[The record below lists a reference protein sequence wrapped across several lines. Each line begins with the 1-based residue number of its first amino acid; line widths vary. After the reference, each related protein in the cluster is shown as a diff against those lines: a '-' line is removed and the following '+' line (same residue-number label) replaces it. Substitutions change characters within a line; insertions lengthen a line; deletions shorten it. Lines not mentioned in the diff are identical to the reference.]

1 MDILIILKH
10 NIINKSIVNNV
21 LKRTKFEISD
31 LIWSKVGKNL
41 CIALILFTISES
53 DIVIK

>member
-1 MDILIILKH
+1 MDILIILK
-10 NIINKSIVNNV
+10 NKVAKNSIVNNT
-21 LKRTKFEISD
+21 LKIIKFEIKN

-41 CIALILFTISES
+41 CIALIS